1 MSVVIQHRTSEGSYL
16 LCKANDMSVFD
27 LINKEEMNTP
37 EIIKSKQ
44 QIKELSKFGFR
55 YFILLKK
62 ELNKEETTNFLNK
75 YKSISLVLI
84 TLW

>member
-1 MSVVIQHRTSEGSYL
+1 MSVVIKHRTSDGSYL

-27 LINKEEMNTP
+27 LINKEEINSP
-37 EIIKSKQ
+37 EVKKSKE

-62 ELNKEETTNFLNK
+62 ELDEEET
-75 YKSISLVLI
+75 
-84 TLW
+84 